1 MKCPQGFK
9 LHDFFLKSFGEHFFI
24 GYLAKNDELSFSRR
38 LLIYEANDQGVIWMA
53 VGGKN
58 VIDRC

>member
-1 MKCPQGFK
+1 MTNF
-9 LHDFFLKSFGEHFFI
+9 HFQDDYLYIFI
-24 GYLAKNDELSFSRR
+24 YTYIYLYI